1 MKIAVKKSVAISLI
15 LAIIFSFTAC
25 SSRTAMTE
33 ENITKTVET
42 VETAL
47 KEFDTQTLEKYVS
60 SSTLEYII
68 KFASNHEQFVELGKA
83 IFADLE
89 MEVKSVDVENQ
100 TVTVAVKNKNL
111 SAGAKLFAQKLKND
125 YSSFQLLGLLDDESF
140 LDSSLGELVGY
151 IQKSI
156 LSSEAEITL
165 KVEKGKKNLVLG
177 FDEDSEDAV
186 SGGALSSIKSIFGK

>member
-47 KEFDTQTLEKYVS
+47 KEFDTKTLEKYVS

-111 SAGAKLFAQKLKND
+111 SAGAKLFAQKRKND
-125 YSSFQLLGLLDDESF
+125 YSSFRLLGLLDDESF

>member
-111 SAGAKLFAQKLKND
+111 SAGAKLFAQKMKND

>member
-1 MKIAVKKSVAISLI
+1 MKSAIKKSVALSLVF
-15 LAIIFSFTAC
+15 AMIFSFTAC
-25 SSRTAMTE
+25 SSKTAMTE

-47 KEFDTQTLEKYVS
+47 KEFDTETLEKYVS
-60 SSTLEYII
+60 SPTLEYII

-89 MEVKSVDVENQ
+89 MEVKAVDVENQ
-100 TVTVAVKNKNL
+100 TVTIAVTNKNL

-140 LDSSLGELVGY
+140 LDSSLSELVGY

-156 LSSEAEITL
+156 LSSDVEITL

-177 FDEDSEDAV
+177 FDDKAEDAV